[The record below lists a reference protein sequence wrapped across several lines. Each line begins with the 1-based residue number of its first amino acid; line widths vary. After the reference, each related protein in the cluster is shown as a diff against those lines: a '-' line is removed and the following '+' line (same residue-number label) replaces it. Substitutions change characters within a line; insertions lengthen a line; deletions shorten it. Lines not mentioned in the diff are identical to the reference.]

1 MIPIQIEGVNSNNI
15 PNFITNSEIQ
25 IEEIES
31 QDIIEET
38 HADNL
43 KFNRVAVPKPY
54 LSGDESFDENAR
66 PKVKRKRNLMQ
77 NMPEDHDETMES
89 AYSTPVEM
97 LEDSDEEKTLTPIK
111 VYF

>member
-1 MIPIQIEGVNSNNI
+1 
-15 PNFITNSEIQ
+15 
-25 IEEIES
+25 
-31 QDIIEET
+31 
-38 HADNL
+38 
-43 KFNRVAVPKPY
+43 
-54 LSGDESFDENAR
+54 
-66 PKVKRKRNLMQ
+66 MQ